1 MIFLKITDM
10 DDIDNAYWARVF
22 KREAEQYAGIGKAI
36 LANRERVKVGS
47 NTIKLVRK
55 HATR

>member
-1 MIFLKITDM
+1 M

-36 LANRERVKVGS
+36 LASRERVKVDRV
-47 NTIKLVRK
+47 TIKLVRK
-55 HATR
+55 HATS

>member
-1 MIFLKITDM
+1 M

-36 LANRERVKVGS
+36 IASRERVKVGS

-55 HATR
+55 HATS